1 MTNIQ
6 NRAYFVNLA
15 CTGVVPTKAM
25 TPHVP
30 VGVQEVVDDVG
41 RALEMGVQM
50 VHLHA
55 RDQQGLHMT
64 LPSFNISLNRGR

>member
-1 MTNIQ
+1 
-6 NRAYFVNLA
+6 
-15 CTGVVPTKAM
+15 M

-64 LPSFNISLNRGR
+64 LPSFNISL